1 MSLNSD
7 LGTGT
12 IYRAL
17 AAQVE
22 RFQEELMT
30 TAETGRPSAK
40 HKALLPKTTNN
51 EDTKSGR
58 INKYEEKC
66 EQKVVRV
73 GLKSTSRVKRAILES
88 KVTLIAVSVKRIMT
102 LFAAFFFKSLSKA
115 L

>member
-1 MSLNSD
+1 MNSD

-22 RFQEELMT
+22 RFQEELKT

-58 INKYEEKC
+58 INIFVTEKHEEKC

-73 GLKSTSRVKRAILES
+73 GLKSTSRVKRAIL
-88 KVTLIAVSVKRIMT
+88 
-102 LFAAFFFKSLSKA
+102 
-115 L
+115 